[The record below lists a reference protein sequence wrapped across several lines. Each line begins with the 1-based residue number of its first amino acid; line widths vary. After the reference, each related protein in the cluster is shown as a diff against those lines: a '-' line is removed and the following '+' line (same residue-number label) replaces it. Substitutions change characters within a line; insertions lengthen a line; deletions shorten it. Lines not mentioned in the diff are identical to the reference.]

1 MEDKRT
7 KAELEAHLADVEKR
21 FADLAAQFDNRDFTE
36 EAEAEWEACKEEIKA
51 TKERIAKREKRE
63 RDLAEMATRE
73 ENLESEQEARFSFQV
88 KRQSVVPDDPTK
100 LEEYRVR
107 ARSLDDLE
115 RGYRDGAKKILETR
129 SNPALAGVSKEEFQN
144 DVEPLVD
151 LDREVALRMIV
162 TSTPAY
168 KDEFKTYVQTQGN
181 VIGPEMQRAASLT
194 TTAGGFAVPVELD
207 TTLMITNAG
216 AVNPI
221 RQLARVRQTN
231 ANTYEFLNTTG
242 ITAGFGAEATEAS
255 DNAPTLAQPTVNVE
269 KAFAFVPMS
278 IEIAEDWANI
288 QADLAAAFADAKN
301 RLESTQFLTGLG
313 HASNAPQG
321 LIAVGGATSIYTTA
335 TTAVFAIA
343 DLYGV
348 ENQLSPRYRANAS
361 FAGSKAVFQKIRQ
374 FDTGGGASLW
384 TQLQFGEPANLLGYP
399 AYEWSSISSAVTT
412 SGSSVLIFGDFNYFG
427 IVDRAG
433 LNVEFI
439 PHMFGSSNRYPTG
452 QRGLYAWWRTSSQVL
467 SPVNTVSTSAFQTV
481 KIL

>member
-1 MEDKRT
+1 MEDKRS
-7 KAELEAHLADVEKR
+7 KAELQAHLQELEKR
-21 FADLAAQFDNRDFTE
+21 FADLAAQYDNRDFTE
-36 EAEAEWEACKEEIKA
+36 EADAEWEALKVEVKE
-51 TKERIAKREKRE
+51 TKERIAKREQRE
-63 RDLAEMATRE
+63 ADLAALANRSDSVEP
-73 ENLESEQEARFSFQV
+73 SEDPRFSFQV

-100 LEEYRVR
+100 LEEYRSR

-115 RGYRDGAKKILETR
+115 RGYRDGAKKILESR

-144 DVEPLVD
+144 DVEPLIN
-151 LDREVALRMIV
+151 LDREVALRTIV
-162 TSTPAY
+162 TSTQAY
-168 KDEFKTYVQTQGN
+168 KDEFKTYIQTQGH
-181 VIGPEMQRAASLT
+181 VVGPEMQRAASLT

-231 ANTYEFLNTTG
+231 VNTYEFLNTTG
-242 ITAGFGAEATEAS
+242 ITAGFGAEATQAS
-255 DNAPTLAQPTVNVE
+255 DNAPTLAQPTVNLE

-288 QADLAAAFADAKN
+288 QSDLAACFADARN

-321 LIAVGGATSIYTTA
+321 LIAAGGATSIYTTA
-335 TTAVFAIA
+335 TTAVFAVA

-399 AYEWSSISSAVTT
+399 AYEWSDISGAVTT
-412 SGSSVLIFGDFNYFG
+412 SGSTVLVFGDFNYFG

-433 LNVEFI
+433 LNVEYIAHLFSTVA
-439 PHMFGSSNRYPTG
+439 GRPTG

-467 SPVNTVSTSAFQTV
+467 SPVNTVSTSAFQSV